1 MLLKSANCYTFI
13 TGKMQLPNI
22 LNYYNRPMKKLVL
35 TFALAFSVM
44 GAALAQDNT
53 DQVQENMGTH
63 SVAMGETVLVIAKKY
78 KITPGDIYDYNPD
91 AIQGLS
97 ANTVLRIPLH
107 RQLKPKAEVA
117 AANKTYAD
125 EMYGYT
131 TPEPKKVETPTT
143 VVLGESQVV
152 KKEEPVTVVPHTMQ
166 TLQHTVKSG
175 ETLYSLSRKYN
186 TTVQDIEKE
195 NKDKLKGG
203 LETGTVLNITTIPRA
218 GDPDKYIT
226 HSVAVGE
233 TLFSLAKRYN
243 TTVEAITESNRAI
256 LKKGLMSGQ
265 QLAILPG
272 GTEAAAPTP
281 ANNFEINKTEIA
293 SGATIEH
300 TVQNGDTLMG
310 LAKKY
315 HTTVDEIT
323 AANGGK
329 LNSGLQTGLKITIRN
344 NSAISTVTE

>member
-1 MLLKSANCYTFI
+1 M
-13 TGKMQLPNI
+13 TGKVQLPNI

-35 TFALAFSVM
+35 TFALAFTVM
-44 GAALAQDNT
+44 GTALAQDTT

-107 RQLKPKAEVA
+107 RQMKPKAEVA
-117 AANKTYAD
+117 VASKAYSD
-125 EMYGYT
+125 EMYGYK
-131 TPEPKKVETPTT
+131 TPEPKKAETATSSV
-143 VVLGESQVV
+143 VVLGESQVA
-152 KKEEPVTVVPHTMQ
+152 KKEEPVAVVPYTMQ

-186 TTVQDIEKE
+186 TTIQNIEKE
-195 NKDKLKGG
+195 NRDKLKGG

-226 HSVAVGE
+226 HSVAAGE

-243 TTVEAITESNRAI
+243 TTVEAITESNRTL

-272 GTEAAAPTP
+272 GTEATAPTP
-281 ANNFEINKTEIA
+281 ANGFEINKTEIA

-323 AANGGK
+323 AANGSK

-344 NSAISTVTE
+344 SAAISTVTE